1 MTPTLMVLAALATYR
16 LTLLVTDD
24 AITEDARE
32 WARTRISG
40 HGLTVV
46 DHGAA
51 AICECGDR
59 WGGRDQLPMA
69 EHHVRMMRGR
79 TGGWRG
85 KALTLI
91 GCPWCVSIWLGAP
104 VVALGYLADGALWW
118 EGPALFLA
126 VSAVTGLL
134 HRAAHP

>member
-1 MTPTLMVLAALATYR
+1 MVLAALATYR

-32 WARTRISG
+32 AARARLSG
-40 HGLTVV
+40 HAVQRTAAGTWRCICGEV
-46 DHGAA
+46 DRAQPGVAEAHVHAA
-51 AICECGDR
+51 RAALD
-59 WGGRDQLPMA
+59 
-69 EHHVRMMRGR
+69 
-79 TGGWRG
+79 GWRG

-104 VVALGYLADGALWW
+104 VVALGYVAEGALWW
-118 EGPALFLA
+118 EGPALFLS
-126 VSAVTGLL
+126 VSAATGLL